1 MPATLPPATTPVTL
15 PPTTV
20 PATTLAPVTQPPVTV
35 PVTAPPNTMPASEEP
50 AVRRV
55 IAEYG
60 RALQSKD
67 LALFRSVKPNLSGS
81 EEDKLRASFA
91 NIKDW
96 RVNISI
102 SSVVIDGGQA
112 TVHASRNDTV
122 NGKAVSLHQTF
133 TLTKGAGGWTIRDIG
148 Q

>member
-1 MPATLPPATTPVTL
+1 MPPATLPPATQPV
-15 PPTTV
+15 
-20 PATTLAPVTQPPVTV
+20 
-35 PVTAPPNTMPASEEP
+35 SEEP

-67 LALFRSVKPNLSGS
+67 LALFRSIKPNLSGA

-102 SSVVIDGGQA
+102 SSVLIDGTQA

-122 NGKAVSLHQTF
+122 NGKPVSLHQTF
-133 TLTKGAGGWTIRDIG
+133 TLTKGASGWTIREIG